1 VRDFDSL
8 AEARACSRI
17 ARHSANQSASQTP
30 NG

>member
-17 ARHSANQSASQTP
+17 ARHSANQSASQTL